1 MFTSYL
7 TGVIPALRAVAQDF
21 FTGLEQL
28 LRTTPPTEVSLHAAY
43 TKQSVRRVLND
54 LRAKDL
60 RKAVEQLYKRV
71 DKHFGAE
78 PGQMTM
84 TPTPSEGG
92 EVLKTV
98 WTACEDETQ
107 RLVAGWR
114 GLIDK
119 CYPVSRIVARV
130 CPAIRCPSSVC

>member
-1 MFTSYL
+1 M
-7 TGVIPALRAVAQDF
+7 LRTRNIQDYF
-21 FTGLEQL
+21 AGLEQL

-43 TKQSVRRVLND
+43 TKMALRRVLSD

-60 RKAVEQLYKRV
+60 RKAVDALYKRV

-78 PGQMTM
+78 PGDDVAR
-84 TPTPSEGG
+84 SGG

-107 RLVAGWR
+107 RLVGVWR
-114 GLIDK
+114 GLLSK
-119 CYPVSRIVARV
+119 CYPVSTLVETHRFGDI
-130 CPAIRCPSSVC
+130 